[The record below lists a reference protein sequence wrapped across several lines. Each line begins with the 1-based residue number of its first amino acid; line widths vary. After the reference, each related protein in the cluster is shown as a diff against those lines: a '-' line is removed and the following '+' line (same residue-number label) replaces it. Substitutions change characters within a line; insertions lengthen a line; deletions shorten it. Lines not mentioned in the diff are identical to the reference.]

1 MLYHWYLDLLRLLK
15 SNKISSYK
23 FNSMV
28 HILNSHQ
35 FSTLFYFKFLPVLF
49 ASDDIFWE
57 AWKKT
62 SKSFA
67 FSFSISLE
75 HNWLSKLTKWVSVW
89 YEIERSS
96 ELFSSFKNG
105 RFFLFPSLK
114 LKQDVKLISES
125 ISMEKFLCLTF
136 HT

>member
-23 FNSMV
+23 FDSMV
-28 HILNSHQ
+28 QILNNQ
-35 FSTLFYFKFLPVLF
+35 FSTLLYFKFLPVLF
-49 ASDDIFWE
+49 ASDDIFCE

-114 LKQDVKLISES
+114 WKQDASFISKS
-125 ISMEKFLCLTF
+125 TSMEPCRS
-136 HT
+136 